1 MPCFQNRYRMIQNET
16 APPKPEST
24 GRGGVCLWSI
34 LNWDSKGYFRASML
48 IDPIEAAAVVNQIA
62 KDLLMRM
69 TVTVLIAGV
78 NDVGGILLDQIWVK
92 VV

>member
-1 MPCFQNRYRMIQNET
+1 MLCFQNRYRVIQNET

-34 LNWDSKGYFRASML
+34 LNWDSKGCFRALML

-62 KDLLMRM
+62 KDLLMGM

-78 NDVGGILLDQIWVK
+78 YNIGGILLDQIRGK

>member
-1 MPCFQNRYRMIQNET
+1 
-16 APPKPEST
+16 
-24 GRGGVCLWSI
+24 
-34 LNWDSKGYFRASML
+34 ML

-62 KDLLMRM
+62 KDLLMGM

-78 NDVGGILLDQIWVK
+78 YNIGGILFDQIWAK